1 VILCHSSEWQI
12 LQYDSTSGGEM
23 TQEKASQAEYGQPS
37 ELVRRIM
44 AGEAGAEDEL
54 VERYGRGIL
63 IVLRRM
69 VRNPCTAK
77 DLCQDALRLIVEKVR
92 RGDVREPEKLSG
104 FICSLAR
111 NIAKDYLR
119 RMPRGVSLE
128 DAETSSIS
136 DSSPDQLSHVLREE
150 RANAIRQVLKELN
163 SDRDR
168 EMLYRFYLAEEDKE
182 KICADLALSA
192 LHFNRVLHRA
202 RERFRKLYQ
211 KTRL

>member
-136 DSSPDQLSHVLREE
+136 DSSPDQLSHVLQEE
-150 RANAIRQVLKELN
+150 RANAIRQV
-163 SDRDR
+163 
-168 EMLYRFYLAEEDKE
+168 LYRFYLAEEDKE